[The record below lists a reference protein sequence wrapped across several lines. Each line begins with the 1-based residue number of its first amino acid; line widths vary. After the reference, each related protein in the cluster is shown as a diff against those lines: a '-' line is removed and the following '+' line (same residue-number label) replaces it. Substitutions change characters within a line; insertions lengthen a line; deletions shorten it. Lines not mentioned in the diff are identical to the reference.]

1 MGRAGFVDGSVYA
14 QNLQCGS
21 ISTTLGG
28 TGADTVA
35 VTFRKAFKKIPVVVV
50 SKQSAVVTTNYP
62 SAVTLTGFTLNIA
75 SSSLTSAAT
84 FGYIAFDDTYN

>member
-21 ISTTLGG
+21 ISKTLGG

-35 VTFRKAFKKIPVVVV
+35 VTFKKAFKKIPVVNTFKTD
-50 SKQSAVVTTNYP
+50 STAVTVYP
-62 SAVTLTGFTLNIA
+62 SAITLVGFTLNA
-75 SSSLTSAAT
+75 VSSSLTSAAT